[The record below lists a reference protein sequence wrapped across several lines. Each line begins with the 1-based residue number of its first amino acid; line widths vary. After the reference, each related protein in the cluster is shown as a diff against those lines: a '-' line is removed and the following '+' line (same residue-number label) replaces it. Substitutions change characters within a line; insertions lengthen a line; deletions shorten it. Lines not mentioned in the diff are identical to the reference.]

1 MLSLTLADDRGEI
14 RSSQENLEVELNRAD
29 RVPESGVSN
38 VESGIDLFCAT
49 YGNSNFCKTL
59 GCRMPKTPIVW
70 FLPPRLSLIAA
81 E

>member
-38 VESGIDLFCAT
+38 VESGIDFILCDVRQLEFLQDT
-49 YGNSNFCKTL
+49 
-59 GCRMPKTPIVW
+59 RMQNAKDTDSVI
-70 FLPPRLSLIAA
+70 LAA
-81 E
+81 EVELDSR